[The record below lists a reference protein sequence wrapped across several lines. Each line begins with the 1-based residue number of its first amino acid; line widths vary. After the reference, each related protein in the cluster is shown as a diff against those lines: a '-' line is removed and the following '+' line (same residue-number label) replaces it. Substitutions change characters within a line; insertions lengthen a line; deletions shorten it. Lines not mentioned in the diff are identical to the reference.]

1 MKKINHFFL
10 KAQSLVLLAFFF
22 SSLSYWVGCK
32 PETNPDINK
41 KITQDS
47 ITSKVKPKNEILNQK
62 ATVEITNKEIQN
74 GDPKDPK
81 DIKDHLLVTYKL
93 TNNTDKNIKQL
104 DADIILNDLAG
115 NELKKLKISY
125 IEGIPAMGYKEYKGL
140 HNFNVFNEKD
150 ALLKSLDLKSI
161 KYDVNITGITYQ
173 DGTTEP
179 VK

>member
-1 MKKINHFFL
+1 MNRKKFQKLQLALMLVAFI
-10 KAQSLVLLAFFF
+10 SLISGLT
-22 SSLSYWVGCK
+22 GCK

-62 ATVEITNKEIQN
+62 VTVEITGKDIQN

-104 DADIILNDLAG
+104 
-115 NELKKLKISY
+115 
-125 IEGIPAMGYKEYKGL
+125 
-140 HNFNVFNEKD
+140 
-150 ALLKSLDLKSI
+150 
-161 KYDVNITGITYQ
+161 
-173 DGTTEP
+173 
-179 VK
+179 